1 VQKSALICGV
11 EMKKE
16 ISLIKFLFAFLDFL
30 LFFVALSLT
39 LFFRFGFNFP
49 LYFQEHFLPFFFLFF
64 FYLLLLFAFNL
75 YDFYLLNL
83 KNLFQRISSFT
94 FSALILGII
103 YFYFG
108 QTIFKISPKTNLF
121 VFLFI
126 FILFLSFSRILIFKF
141 FYRKKIEVYFLGDEK
156 LKEKLEKDL
165 QDHQFFSFRGYYLPG
180 YRPDAMPGYKPDK
193 SGSHPGSLSVKNP
206 GKLTHNKILVIAPHY
221 NLKPK
226 EFQLIFNSEI
236 TTFDFIDFYEK
247 FLGRIPL
254 EAINSDWLLKYLSLF
269 QSKIY
274 FYFKRSFDLILASLI
289 FIFLFVPLFIPIS
302 LLIYLSD
309 PGQIFFKNLRV
320 GYKKKNFSLLKFRT
334 MKEIKKSKES
344 WAVGEE
350 EKRIFLFGKFLRI
363 THLDELPQIF
373 NILKGE
379 ITLVGPRPEQP
390 GIFSELEKEIPF
402 YELRVLVLPG
412 ITGWAQVNYKYP
424 ENLEETK
431 IKLEY
436 DLYYL
441 KNYSLFLDLL
451 IIIKTIQK
459 LLTF

>member
-1 VQKSALICGV
+1 
-11 EMKKE
+11 MKKE
-16 ISLIKFLFAFLDFL
+16 ISLIKFIFVVLDFL
-30 LFFVALSLT
+30 LFFLALSLT
-39 LFFRFGFNFP
+39 LFFRFGFNFSS
-49 LYFQEHFLPFFFLFF
+49 YFQEHFLPFFFLFF

-108 QTIFKISPKTNLF
+108 QTIFKISPKTNLLI
-121 VFLFI
+121 FLFL

-141 FYRKKIEVYFLGDEK
+141 FYRKKIEVYFLGEEK

-165 QDHQFFSFRGYYLPG
+165 QNHQFFDFRGYYFHGLNGSNTDYTDKFIHGSNGSNTDKTDNINPHKSALD
-180 YRPDAMPGYKPDK
+180 PYK
-193 SGSHPGSLSVKNP
+193 SV
-206 GKLTHNKILVIAPHY
+206 NKILVIAPHY
-221 NLKPK
+221 HLKSK
-226 EFQLIFNSEI
+226 EFQLILNSEI

-254 EAINSDWLLKYLSLF
+254 EAINSDWLLKYLSPF
-269 QSKIY
+269 HSKIY
-274 FYFKRSFDLILASLI
+274 FYFKRSLDLILASLI

-309 PGQIFFKNLRV
+309 PGSIFFKNLRV
-320 GYKKKNFSLLKFRT
+320 GYKKKIFSLLKFRT
-334 MKEIKKSKES
+334 MKEIKKNKES

-350 EKRIFLFGKFLRI
+350 EKRIFSFGKLLRK
-363 THLDELPQIF
+363 THLDELPQIL
-373 NILKGE
+373 NIFKGE
-379 ITLVGPRPEQP
+379 LTLVGPRPEQP
-390 GIFSELEKEIPF
+390 GIFSQLEKEIPF

-424 ENLEETK
+424 ENFEETK

-441 KNYSLFLDLL
+441 KNYNLFLDLL

>member
-1 VQKSALICGV
+1 
-11 EMKKE
+11 MKKE
-16 ISLIKFLFAFLDFL
+16 ISLIKFLFVFLDFL
-30 LFFVALSLT
+30 LFFLALNFT

-83 KNLFQRISSFT
+83 KILFQRILSFT
-94 FSALILGII
+94 FSGLILGIT

-108 QTIFKISPKTNLF
+108 QIIFKISPKTNL
-121 VFLFI
+121 LIFI
-126 FILFLSFSRILIFKF
+126 FIFLLFLSFSRILALNF
-141 FYRKKIEVYFLGDEK
+141 FSKRKIEVYFLGEEK

-165 QDHQFFSFRGYYLPG
+165 QNHQFFSFRGYYFHG
-180 YRPDAMPGYKPDK
+180 YRPDTMPGYKSDK

-206 GKLTHNKILVIAPHY
+206 GELNHSKILVIAPHY
-221 NLKPK
+221 HLKPN
-226 EFQLIFNSEI
+226 EFQLILNSEI
-236 TTFDFIDFYEK
+236 TTFDFIDFYER

-254 EAINSDWLLKYLSLF
+254 EAIDSDWLLRQTAVF

-274 FYFKRSFDLILASLI
+274 FYFKRSIDLILASLI
-289 FIFLFVPLFIPIS
+289 FIFLFLPLFLPIA

-309 PGQIFFKNLRV
+309 PGPIFFKNLRV
-320 GYKKKNFSLLKFRT
+320 GYNRKNFYLLKFRT

-350 EKRIFLFGKFLRI
+350 EKRIFSFGKFLRM

-373 NILKGE
+373 NIFKGE
-379 ITLVGPRPEQP
+379 LTLVGPRPEQP
-390 GIFSELEKEIPF
+390 GIFYELEKEIPF

-441 KNYSLFLDLL
+441 KNYSLFLDFL

>member
-1 VQKSALICGV
+1 
-11 EMKKE
+11 MKKE
-16 ISLIKFLFAFLDFL
+16 ISLIKFLFVVLDFL
-30 LFFVALSLT
+30 LFFLALSLT
-39 LFFRFGFNFP
+39 LFFRFGFNFA

-83 KNLFQRISSFT
+83 KILFQRITSFT

-108 QTIFKISPKTNLF
+108 QVIFKISPKTNLF
-121 VFLFI
+121 IFIFLFL
-126 FILFLSFSRILIFKF
+126 LFLSFSRILALKF
-141 FYRKKIEVYFLGDEK
+141 FSQRKIEVYFLGEEE

-165 QDHQFFSFRGYYLPG
+165 QNHQFFSFRSYFDINANNSAG
-180 YRPDAMPGYKPDK
+180 
-193 SGSHPGSLSVKNP
+193 
-206 GKLTHNKILVIAPHY
+206 NKILVIAPHY
-221 NLKPK
+221 HLKPS
-226 EFQLIFNSEI
+226 EFRLILNSEI

-247 FLGRIPL
+247 FFGRIPL
-254 EAINSDWLLKYLSLF
+254 EAIDSDWLLRYLTPL

-274 FYFKRSFDLILASLI
+274 FYFKRSFDLILASLL
-289 FIFLFVPLFIPIS
+289 FIFLFLPLFLPIS

-309 PGQIFFKNLRV
+309 PGPIFFKNLRV
-320 GYKKKNFSLLKFRT
+320 GYKRKNFYLLKFRT

-350 EKRIFLFGKFLRI
+350 EKRIFPFGKFLRI
-363 THLDELPQIF
+363 THLDELPQVF
-373 NILKGE
+373 NIFKGE
-379 ITLVGPRPEQP
+379 LTLVGPRPEQP

-402 YELRVLVLPG
+402 YELRVLILPG
-412 ITGWAQVNYKYP
+412 FTGWAQVNYKYP

-431 IKLEY
+431 VKLEY

-441 KNYSLFLDLL
+441 KNYGLFLDLL

>member
-1 VQKSALICGV
+1 
-11 EMKKE
+11 MKKE
-16 ISLIKFLFAFLDFL
+16 ISLIKFLFVVLDLL
-30 LFFVALSLT
+30 LFFLALTLT
-39 LFFRFGFNFP
+39 LFFRFGFNFA

-83 KNLFQRISSFT
+83 KILFQRITSFT

-108 QTIFKISPKTNLF
+108 QVIFKISPKTNLF
-121 VFLFI
+121 IFIFLFL
-126 FILFLSFSRILIFKF
+126 LFLSFSRILALKF
-141 FYRKKIEVYFLGDEK
+141 FSQRKIEVYFLGEEE

-165 QDHQFFSFRGYYLPG
+165 QNHQFFSFRGYFDINANNSAG
-180 YRPDAMPGYKPDK
+180 
-193 SGSHPGSLSVKNP
+193 
-206 GKLTHNKILVIAPHY
+206 NKILVIAPHY
-221 NLKPK
+221 HLKPK
-226 EFQLIFNSEI
+226 EFRLILNSEI

-247 FLGRIPL
+247 FFGRIPL
-254 EAINSDWLLKYLSLF
+254 EAIDSDWLLRYITPL
-269 QSKIY
+269 QGKIY

-289 FIFLFVPLFIPIS
+289 FIFLFLPLFLPIS

-309 PGQIFFKNLRV
+309 PGPIFFKNLRV
-320 GYKKKNFSLLKFRT
+320 GYKRKNFYLLKFRT

-350 EKRIFLFGKFLRI
+350 EKRIFPFGKFLRI

-373 NILKGE
+373 NIFKGE
-379 ITLVGPRPEQP
+379 LTLVGPRPEQP
-390 GIFSELEKEIPF
+390 KIFSELEKEIPF

-441 KNYSLFLDLL
+441 KNYGLFLDFL

>member
-1 VQKSALICGV
+1 
-11 EMKKE
+11 MKKE
-16 ISLIKFLFAFLDFL
+16 ISLIKFIFVVLDFL
-30 LFFVALSLT
+30 LFFLALSLT

-75 YDFYLLNL
+75 YDFYLLNR
-83 KNLFQRISSFT
+83 KILFKRVTSFA

-108 QTIFKISPKTNLF
+108 QVVFRISPKTNLF
-121 VFLFI
+121 IFLCF
-126 FILFLSFSRILIFKF
+126 FLLFLSFSRILALKF
-141 FYRKKIEVYFLGDEK
+141 FSQRKIEVYFLGEEK

-165 QDHQFFSFRGYYLPG
+165 QDHQFFSFRGYYFHG
-180 YRPDAMPGYKPDK
+180 SNGSKTDNTDK
-193 SGSHPGSLSVKNP
+193 FIHGSNRSNTDKRDNIYPHKSVSDLHKSV
-206 GKLTHNKILVIAPHY
+206 NKILVIAPHY
-221 NLKPK
+221 HLKPE
-226 EFQLIFNSEI
+226 EFQLILNSEI

-247 FLGRIPL
+247 FFGRIPL
-254 EAINSDWLLKYLSLF
+254 EAIDSDWLLRYLTPL

-274 FYFKRSFDLILASLI
+274 FYFKRSFDLILATLI
-289 FIFLFVPLFIPIS
+289 FIFLFLPLFLPIS

-309 PGQIFFKNLRV
+309 HGPIFFKNLRV
-320 GYKKKNFSLLKFRT
+320 GYKKKIFSLLKFRT
-334 MKEIKKSKES
+334 MKESKKNKEA

-350 EKRIFLFGKFLRI
+350 KKRIFLFGKFLRI

-373 NILKGE
+373 NIFKGE
-379 ITLVGPRPEQP
+379 LSLVGPRPEQP

-441 KNYSLFLDLL
+441 KNYGLFLDFL

>member
-1 VQKSALICGV
+1 
-11 EMKKE
+11 MKKE
-16 ISLIKFLFAFLDFL
+16 ISLIKFLFALLDFL
-30 LFFVALSLT
+30 LFFLALNLT
-39 LFFRFGFNFP
+39 LFLRFGFNFP

-64 FYLLLLFAFNL
+64 FFLLLLFALNL

-83 KNLFQRISSFT
+83 KILFQKTLSFT
-94 FSALILGII
+94 FSALILGIT
-103 YFYFG
+103 YFYFT
-108 QTIFKISPKTNLF
+108 QAIFKISPKTNLF
-121 VFLFI
+121 IFI
-126 FILFLSFSRILIFKF
+126 FIFLLFLSLSRILALKF
-141 FYRKKIEVYFLGDEK
+141 FSQRKIEVYFLGEEK

-165 QDHQFFSFRGYYLPG
+165 QGHQFFSFRGYFKSNIYTNK
-180 YRPDAMPGYKPDK
+180 RPNNIPEYKPNENQKFGPNSGDEFGVDSGRDK
-193 SGSHPGSLSVKNP
+193 I
-206 GKLTHNKILVIAPHY
+206 ILVIAPHY
-221 NLKPK
+221 HLKPK
-226 EFQLIFNSEI
+226 EFQLILNSEI
-236 TTFDFIDFYEK
+236 NTFDFIDFYEK

-254 EAINSDWLLKYLSLF
+254 EAIDSDWLLRQTAVF
-269 QSKIY
+269 QGKIY
-274 FYFKRSFDLILASLI
+274 FYFKRSFDLILATLI
-289 FIFLFVPLFIPIS
+289 FVFLFLPFVLPIA

-309 PGQIFFKNLRV
+309 PGPIFFENLRV
-320 GYKKKNFSLLKFRT
+320 GYKKKIFSLLKFRT
-334 MKEIKKSKES
+334 MKEISKNKES

-350 EKRIFLFGKFLRI
+350 NKRIFSFGKFLRM

-373 NILKGE
+373 NIFKGE
-379 ITLVGPRPEQP
+379 LTLVGPRPEQP

-402 YELRVLVLPG
+402 YELRVLVVPG

-441 KNYSLFLDLL
+441 KNNGPFLDLL

>member
-1 VQKSALICGV
+1 
-11 EMKKE
+11 MKKE
-16 ISLIKFLFAFLDFL
+16 ISLIKFLFAILDFL
-30 LFFVALSLT
+30 LFLLALNLT
-39 LFFRFGFNFP
+39 LFLRFGFHFP

-83 KNLFQRISSFT
+83 KILFQRITSFA
-94 FSALILGII
+94 FSALVLGII

-108 QTIFKISPKTNLF
+108 QVIFKISPKTNLF
-121 VFLFI
+121 IFI
-126 FILFLSFSRILIFKF
+126 FIFLLFLSFSRILALNF
-141 FYRKKIEVYFLGDEK
+141 FSKRKIEVYFLGDEK

-165 QDHQFFSFRGYYLPG
+165 QNHQFFSFRGYFKLNINPNDNRINYPNNNRIFSKNSG
-180 YRPDAMPGYKPDK
+180 NKFGHD
-193 SGSHPGSLSVKNP
+193 SGSDKI
-206 GKLTHNKILVIAPHY
+206 ILVIAPHY
-221 NLKPK
+221 HLKPK
-226 EFQLIFNSEI
+226 EFQLILNSEI
-236 TTFDFIDFYEK
+236 TTFDFIDFYER

-254 EAINSDWLLKYLSLF
+254 EAIDSDWLLRQTAVF

-274 FYFKRSFDLILASLI
+274 FYFKRSIDLILATLI
-289 FIFLFVPLFIPIS
+289 FIFLFLPLFLPIS

-309 PGQIFFKNLRV
+309 PGPIFFKNLRV
-320 GYKKKNFSLLKFRT
+320 GYKKKIFSLLKFRT

-350 EKRIFLFGKFLRI
+350 EKRIFPFGKFLRI

-373 NILKGE
+373 NIFKGE
-379 ITLVGPRPEQP
+379 LTLVGPRPEQP
-390 GIFSELEKEIPF
+390 KIFSELEKEIPF

-441 KNYSLFLDLL
+441 KNYGIFLDFL

>member
-1 VQKSALICGV
+1 
-11 EMKKE
+11 MKKE
-16 ISLIKFLFAFLDFL
+16 ISLIKFIFVVSDFL
-30 LFFVALSLT
+30 LFFLALSLT

-75 YDFYLLNL
+75 YDFYLLNRRI
-83 KNLFQRISSFT
+83 LFQRIASFA

-108 QTIFKISPKTNLF
+108 QVIFRISPKTNLF
-121 VFLFI
+121 IFFCFFL
-126 FILFLSFSRILIFKF
+126 LFLSFSRILALKF
-141 FYRKKIEVYFLGDEK
+141 FSQRKIEVYFLGEEK

-165 QDHQFFSFRGYYLPG
+165 QDHQFFSFRGYF
-180 YRPDAMPGYKPDK
+180 DINTNNS
-193 SGSHPGSLSVKNP
+193 SG
-206 GKLTHNKILVIAPHY
+206 NKILVIAPHY
-221 NLKPK
+221 HLGPK
-226 EFQLIFNSEI
+226 EFQSILNSEI
-236 TTFDFIDFYEK
+236 TTFDFIDFYER

-254 EAINSDWLLKYLSLF
+254 EAIDSDWLLRQTAVF

-274 FYFKRSFDLILASLI
+274 FYFKRSLDLVLVTLI
-289 FIFLFVPLFIPIS
+289 FIFIFLPLLLPIS
-302 LLIYLSD
+302 LFIYLSD
-309 PGQIFFKNLRV
+309 PGPIFFKNLRV
-320 GYKKKNFSLLKFRT
+320 GYKKKIFSLLKFRT

-350 EKRIFLFGKFLRI
+350 EKRIFLFGRFLRK

-373 NILKGE
+373 NIFKGE
-379 ITLVGPRPEQP
+379 LTLVGPRPEQP

-441 KNYSLFLDLL
+441 KNHSLFLDFL
-451 IIIKTIQK
+451 IIIKTVQK

>member
-1 VQKSALICGV
+1 
-11 EMKKE
+11 MKKE

-30 LFFVALSLT
+30 LFFLALNLT
-39 LFFRFGFNFP
+39 LFFRFGFYFP
-49 LYFQEHFLPFFFLFF
+49 LYFQEHFPPFFFLFF

-83 KNLFQRISSFT
+83 KILFQRILSFT

-108 QTIFKISPKTNLF
+108 QLIFKISPKTNLF
-121 VFLFI
+121 IFI
-126 FILFLSFSRILIFKF
+126 FVFTLFLSLSRILVLKF
-141 FYRKKIEVYFLGDEK
+141 FSQRKIEVYFLGDEK

-165 QDHQFFSFRGYYLPG
+165 QNHQFFDFRGYYLPG
-180 YRPDAMPGYKPDK
+180 YRSDAMLGYKPDK
-193 SGSHPGSLSVKNP
+193 FGSHPDSLSVKNP
-206 GKLTHNKILVIAPHY
+206 GELNHNKILVIAPHY
-221 NLKPK
+221 HLKPK
-226 EFQLIFNSEI
+226 EFQLILNSEI
-236 TTFDFIDFYEK
+236 TTFDFIDFYER

-254 EAINSDWLLKYLSLF
+254 EAIDSDWLLRQTAVF

-274 FYFKRSFDLILASLI
+274 FYFKRSFDLILVSLI
-289 FIFLFVPLFIPIS
+289 FIFLFLPLFLPIS

-309 PGQIFFKNLRV
+309 PGPIFFKNLRV
-320 GYKKKNFSLLKFRT
+320 GYKKKIFSLLKFRT
-334 MKEIKKSKES
+334 MKEIKKNKES

-350 EKRIFLFGKFLRI
+350 EKRIFPFGKFLRM

-373 NILKGE
+373 NIFKGE
-379 ITLVGPRPEQP
+379 LTLVGPRPEQP
-390 GIFSELEKEIPF
+390 KIFSELEKEIPF
-402 YELRVLVLPG
+402 YELRILALPG

-431 IKLEY
+431 LKLEY

-441 KNYSLFLDLL
+441 KNYGLFLDFL

>member
-1 VQKSALICGV
+1 
-11 EMKKE
+11 MKKE
-16 ISLIKFLFAFLDFL
+16 ISLIKFLFALLDFL
-30 LFFVALSLT
+30 LFFLALNLT
-39 LFFRFGFNFP
+39 LFFRFGFHFP

-83 KNLFQRISSFT
+83 KILFQRTLSFA
-94 FSALILGII
+94 FSALVLGII

-108 QTIFKISPKTNLF
+108 QVIFRISPKTNLF
-121 VFLFI
+121 I
-126 FILFLSFSRILIFKF
+126 FISIFLLFLSFSRILVLNF
-141 FYRKKIEVYFLGDEK
+141 FSKRKIEVYFLGEEK
-156 LKEKLEKDL
+156 LREKLEKDL
-165 QDHQFFSFRGYYLPG
+165 QGHQFFSFRGYFNF
-180 YRPDAMPGYKPDK
+180 AFQE
-193 SGSHPGSLSVKNP
+193 S
-206 GKLTHNKILVIAPHY
+206 TNKILVIASHY
-221 NLKPK
+221 HLKPK
-226 EFQLIFNSEI
+226 EFQFILNSEI
-236 TTFDFIDFYEK
+236 TTFDFIDFYER

-254 EAINSDWLLKYLSLF
+254 EAIDSDWLLRQTSVF
-269 QSKIY
+269 QSKFY
-274 FYFKRSFDLILASLI
+274 FYFKRSLDLILATLI
-289 FIFLFVPLFIPIS
+289 FVFLFLPLFLPIS
-302 LLIYLSD
+302 FLIYLSD
-309 PGQIFFKNLRV
+309 PGPIFFKNLRV
-320 GYKKKNFSLLKFRT
+320 GYKKKIFSLLKFRT
-334 MKEIKKSKES
+334 MKETRKSKES

-373 NILKGE
+373 NIFKGE
-379 ITLVGPRPEQP
+379 LTLVGPRPEQP
-390 GIFSELEKEIPF
+390 EIFSELEKEIPF

-441 KNYSLFLDLL
+441 KNYSLFLDFL

>member
-1 VQKSALICGV
+1 
-11 EMKKE
+11 MKKE
-16 ISLIKFLFAFLDFL
+16 ISLIKFLFALLDFF
-30 LFFVALSLT
+30 LFFLALNLT

-83 KNLFQRISSFT
+83 KILFRRILSFT

-103 YFYFG
+103 YFYFT
-108 QTIFKISPKTNLF
+108 QAIFKISPKTNLF
-121 VFLFI
+121 IFI
-126 FILFLSFSRILIFKF
+126 FVFALFLFLSRILALKF
-141 FYRKKIEVYFLGDEK
+141 FSQRKIEVYFLGEEK

-165 QDHQFFSFRGYYLPG
+165 QDHQFFSFRGYYFHGLNGSNTDKADSIYPHKSVSDPHKSAKE
-180 YRPDAMPGYKPDK
+180 YPHESVLDPYK
-193 SGSHPGSLSVKNP
+193 SV
-206 GKLTHNKILVIAPHY
+206 NKILVIAPHY
-221 NLKPK
+221 HLKPK
-226 EFQLIFNSEI
+226 EFQLILNSEI

-254 EAINSDWLLKYLSLF
+254 EAIDSDWLLRQTAVF

-274 FYFKRSFDLILASLI
+274 FYFKRSLDLILAGFI
-289 FIFLFVPLFIPIS
+289 FIFLFLPLFLPIA

-309 PGQIFFKNLRV
+309 PGSIFFKNLRV
-320 GYKKKNFSLLKFRT
+320 GYKKKIFSLLKFRT

-373 NILKGE
+373 NIFKGE
-379 ITLVGPRPEQP
+379 LTLVGPRPEQP
-390 GIFSELEKEIPF
+390 GIFSELEKEILF

-441 KNYSLFLDLL
+441 KNYGLFLDFL

>member
-1 VQKSALICGV
+1 
-11 EMKKE
+11 MKKE
-16 ISLIKFLFAFLDFL
+16 ISLIKFLFALLDFI
-30 LFFVALSLT
+30 LFFLALGLT
-39 LFFRFGFNFP
+39 LFFRFGFHFP

-75 YDFYLLNL
+75 YDFYLFNL
-83 KNLFQRISSFT
+83 KILFQRILSFT
-94 FSALILGII
+94 FAALILGII

-108 QTIFKISPKTNLF
+108 QVIFRISPKTNLF
-121 VFLFI
+121 IFI
-126 FILFLSFSRILIFKF
+126 FIFLLFLSFSRILALKF
-141 FYRKKIEVYFLGDEK
+141 FSQRKIEVYFLGEEK
-156 LKEKLEKDL
+156 LGEKIEKDL
-165 QDHQFFSFRGYYLPG
+165 QSHQFFSFRGYFNMITQEP
-180 YRPDAMPGYKPDK
+180 A
-193 SGSHPGSLSVKNP
+193 
-206 GKLTHNKILVIAPHY
+206 NKILVIAPHY
-221 NLKPK
+221 HLKPK
-226 EFQLIFNSEI
+226 EFQFILNSEI

-254 EAINSDWLLKYLSLF
+254 EAIDSDWLLRQTAVF
-269 QSKIY
+269 QSKMY
-274 FYFKRSFDLILASLI
+274 FYFKRSFDFILATLI
-289 FIFLFVPLFIPIS
+289 FIFLFLPLFLPIS
-302 LLIYLSD
+302 FLIYLSD
-309 PGQIFFKNLRV
+309 PDTIFFKNLRV
-320 GYKKKNFSLLKFRT
+320 GYKKKIFSLLKFRT
-334 MKEIKKSKES
+334 MKEIKNSKES

-373 NILKGE
+373 NIFKGE
-379 ITLVGPRPEQP
+379 LTLVGPRPEQP
-390 GIFSELEKEIPF
+390 EIFSELEKEIPF

-441 KNYSLFLDLL
+441 KNYSLFLDFL
-451 IIIKTIQK
+451 IIVKTIQK

>member
-1 VQKSALICGV
+1 
-11 EMKKE
+11 MKKE
-16 ISLIKFLFAFLDFL
+16 LPLIKFLFALLDFF
-30 LFFVALSLT
+30 LFFLALSLT
-39 LFFRFGFNFP
+39 LFFRFGFNFN

-64 FYLLLLFAFNL
+64 LYILLLFAFNL

-83 KNLFQRISSFT
+83 KILFQRITSFA
-94 FSALILGII
+94 FSALVLGII

-108 QTIFKISPKTNLF
+108 QVIFKISPKTNLF
-121 VFLFI
+121 IFIFI
-126 FILFLSFSRILIFKF
+126 FILFLSFSRILALNF
-141 FYRKKIEVYFLGDEK
+141 FSKRKIEVYFLGDEK
-156 LKEKLEKDL
+156 LKEKLKKDL
-165 QDHQFFSFRGYYLPG
+165 QNHQFFSFRGYFNS
-180 YRPDAMPGYKPDK
+180 AFQE
-193 SGSHPGSLSVKNP
+193 S
-206 GKLTHNKILVIAPHY
+206 TNKILVIAPHY
-221 NLKPK
+221 HLKPK
-226 EFQLIFNSEI
+226 EFQLILNSEI

-254 EAINSDWLLKYLSLF
+254 EAIDGDWLLRYANPA
-269 QSKIY
+269 QGKIY
-274 FYFKRSFDLILASLI
+274 FYFKRVIDIILASCT
-289 FIFLFVPLFIPIS
+289 FIFLFLPLFLPIS

-309 PGQIFFKNLRV
+309 PGPIFFKNSRV

-334 MKEIKKSKES
+334 MKETRKSKQS

-350 EKRIFLFGKFLRI
+350 EKRIFPFGKFLRI

-373 NILKGE
+373 NIFKGE
-379 ITLVGPRPEQP
+379 LTVVGPRPEQP
-390 GIFSELEKEIPF
+390 EIFSQLEKEIPF

-441 KNYSLFLDLL
+441 KNYGIFLDFL

>member
-1 VQKSALICGV
+1 
-11 EMKKE
+11 MKKE
-16 ISLIKFLFAFLDFL
+16 IPLIKFLFAFLDFL
-30 LFFVALSLT
+30 LFFLALSLT
-39 LFFRFGFNFP
+39 LFLRFGFNFP
-49 LYFQEHFLPFFFLFF
+49 LYFKEHFLPFFFLFF
-64 FYLLLLFAFNL
+64 LYLLLLIAFNL
-75 YDFYLLNL
+75 YDFYLLTL
-83 KNLFQRISSFT
+83 KTIFQRTISFA
-94 FSALILGII
+94 FSSLILGIV

-121 VFLFI
+121 I
-126 FILFLSFSRILIFKF
+126 FIIIFLLFLTLSRILALKF
-141 FYRKKIEVYFLGDEK
+141 FSQRKIEVYFLGDEK

-165 QDHQFFSFRGYYLPG
+165 QNHQFFSFKGYFNITNQE
-180 YRPDAMPGYKPDK
+180 
-193 SGSHPGSLSVKNP
+193 S
-206 GKLTHNKILVIAPHY
+206 TNKILVIAPHY
-221 NLKPK
+221 HLKSK
-226 EFQLIFNSEI
+226 EFQSILNSEI
-236 TTFDFIDFYEK
+236 TTFDFIDFYER

-254 EAINSDWLLKYLSLF
+254 EAINSDWLLKYLSPF

-274 FYFKRSFDLILASLI
+274 FYFKRSLDIILATLI
-289 FIFLFVPLFIPIS
+289 FIFLFLPLFIPIS

-309 PGQIFFKNLRV
+309 PGPIFFKNLRA
-320 GYKKKNFSLLKFRT
+320 GYKKKIFSLLKFRT
-334 MKEIKKSKES
+334 MKIKEIKEGEEF
-344 WAVGEE
+344 WVVGEE
-350 EKRIFLFGKFLRI
+350 KKRIFPFGKFLRM

-379 ITLVGPRPEQP
+379 LTLVGPRPEQP
-390 GIFSELEKEIPF
+390 GIFSELEKKLPF

-412 ITGWAQVNYKYP
+412 LTGWAQVNYKYP

-441 KNYSLFLDLL
+441 KNYGLVLDLL

>member
-1 VQKSALICGV
+1 
-11 EMKKE
+11 MKKE
-16 ISLIKFLFAFLDFL
+16 ISLIKFLFVLLDFL
-30 LFFVALSLT
+30 LFFLALNLT
-39 LFFRFGFNFP
+39 LFLRFGFNFP

-83 KNLFQRISSFT
+83 KILFQKTLSFT
-94 FSALILGII
+94 FSALILGIT
-103 YFYFG
+103 YFYFT
-108 QTIFKISPKTNLF
+108 QAIFKISPKTNLF
-121 VFLFI
+121 IFI
-126 FILFLSFSRILIFKF
+126 FIFLLFLSLSRILALKF
-141 FYRKKIEVYFLGDEK
+141 FSQRKIEVYFLGEEK

-165 QDHQFFSFRGYYLPG
+165 QGHQFFSFKGYFDINLNNSAG
-180 YRPDAMPGYKPDK
+180 
-193 SGSHPGSLSVKNP
+193 
-206 GKLTHNKILVIAPHY
+206 NKILVIAPHY
-221 NLKPK
+221 HLKPK

-254 EAINSDWLLKYLSLF
+254 EAIDSDWILRQTAVF

-274 FYFKRSFDLILASLI
+274 FYFKRGFDLILATLI
-289 FIFLFVPLFIPIS
+289 FIFLFLPLVLPIA

-309 PGQIFFKNLRV
+309 PGPIFYKNLRV
-320 GYKKKNFSLLKFRT
+320 GYKKKIFSLLKFRT
-334 MKEIKKSKES
+334 MKEIRKNKES

-350 EKRIFLFGKFLRI
+350 NKRIFSFGKFLRM

-373 NILKGE
+373 NIFKGE
-379 ITLVGPRPEQP
+379 LTLVGPRPEQP

-441 KNYSLFLDLL
+441 KNNSPFLDLL